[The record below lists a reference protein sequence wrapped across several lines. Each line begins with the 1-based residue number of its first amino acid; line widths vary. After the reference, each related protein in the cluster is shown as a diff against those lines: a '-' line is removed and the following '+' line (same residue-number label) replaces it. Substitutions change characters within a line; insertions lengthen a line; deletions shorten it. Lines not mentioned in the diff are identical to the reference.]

1 MSNPQFK
8 SQERP
13 GFSMTFEN
21 GWTASV
27 QWHAGAYCERK
38 NPEYITDNKPAI
50 SSTAEIAA
58 WDKDGKWYKFADND
72 EVKGYCTP
80 DQVAVF
86 LAMVKGF

>member
-1 MSNPQFK
+1 MSNSQFK

-27 QWHAGAYCERK
+27 QWHAGAYCGRK
-38 NPEYITDNKPAI
+38 SQSYSTDTNPATSKD
-50 SSTAEIAA
+50 AEIAA
-58 WDKDGKWYKFADND
+58 WDKDGVWYKFTDGD

>member
-58 WDKDGKWYKFADND
+58 WDKDGKWYKFSDGD
-72 EVKGYCTP
+72 EVRGHCTP